1 MDIGINAKKVCL
13 FLAAGSCSFY
23 AFAQEKTVTGSVK
36 DAQGEPLIGVS
47 ILVKDTRVG
56 TVTDIDGNFR
66 IPNVKSGQTLVLSYV
81 GYKTQELTLK
91 GNLNT
96 PLSIVLKE
104 DTEILDEVVVV
115 GYGTVQKRDLTSSV
129 ASVKAEDLAVV
140 PVSSVSE
147 ALTGKL
153 SGVSVTTTDGAPDAD
168 VNIRVRGGGSLSQD
182 NSPLYIVDGFPVSSI
197 SDISPTEI
205 ESIDV
210 LKDASST
217 AIYGA
222 RGANGVII
230 VTTKSGHEG
239 KTQVDFGASFGI
251 KKVAKMMKV
260 LSPYDYV
267 AYQWE
272 LDSQDYGNY
281 SDIDIWKSVEGQDFQ
296 DEIFGRTGTQQQYNV
311 NVSGGGKDVT
321 YNVSYAHNEEKSIM
335 LNSGFV
341 KDNINAKI
349 KATLS
354 KWMTLDFNARMSYAT
369 IDGLSGGADT
379 NESNA
384 SNSIVA
390 NAARFRPVNP
400 LSYDSSD
407 TEDNNTTTQKN
418 PLERL
423 EATYKQKRTFN
434 QNYNVGL
441 NWKPFKNFTFRS
453 EFGYGWKYEN
463 IDQAWGADATQYTNL
478 GEKGKPE
485 AVFTNATTRSWRNAN
500 TLTYDN
506 KKLFGGRD
514 KINVLVGH
522 EVSSSQETSLESTSI
537 AFPTS
542 MTVDEILASSGIG
555 TPLANQSTIGAKENM
570 LSFFGRVNYTLMDR
584 YLFTV
589 TVRGDGSSKFAK
601 GNQWGV
607 FPSAAFAWRL
617 SDEKFMKST
626 QNWLSNL
633 KLRLSLGT
641 AGNNRINSG
650 LIYTTYTLASNT
662 SKAPFFNEV
671 RQSMLELSDN
681 LYNPN
686 LKWETTITRNIG
698 LDFGFFN
705 NRLSGSLDLYWN
717 TTKDLL
723 MRSEIPS
730 NTGFNYQYR
739 NFGKTSNKGV
749 ELTLNAALVEKK
761 NFGLNFNLN
770 LAYNRNRI
778 DELATD
784 NPWQSS
790 NWAGSTISKY
800 EDFRVEQGGSLGEI
814 WGYKTNGFYTVYDPV
829 TNPTGELILNGTT
842 WVLKDGVKD
851 NSATLTGGQYYP
863 GGLKFVCDENG
874 DPVKQKLGNTIAPL
888 TGGFGLDGH
897 VGNFDFNVFMN
908 YSVGNQIVN
917 GTKLATSFYAG
928 SSKGYNLNGD
938 FALANRYTWIDPAT
952 GLNLGKLST
961 STLQAYGGEL
971 GVIARLNEINSNA
984 SIYNPAAVTLMQLN
998 DYAVED
1004 ASFLRLNNVTIG
1016 YTLPAAWTKKCFMQK
1031 VRFYVTGYNLLVFT
1045 KYSGSDPEVDTS
1057 SKKNAMTPG
1066 IDYASY
1072 PKSRTFVGGVNVT
1085 F

>member
-1 MDIGINAKKVCL
+1 MDIGINAKKAGLLLVAGASCL
-13 FLAAGSCSFY
+13 CT
-23 AFAQEKTVTGSVK
+23 FAQEQAVSGTVK

-47 ILVKDTRVG
+47 ILVKETHVG
-56 TVTDIDGNFR
+56 TVTDLDGKFR
-66 IPNVKSGQTLVLSYV
+66 IPNVKAGQTLVLSYV
-81 GYKTQELTLK
+81 GYKTQEIRLK
-91 GNLNT
+91 GDFKSSLD
-96 PLSIVLKE
+96 IVMKE
-104 DTEILDEVVVV
+104 DAEILDEVVVV
-115 GYGTVQKRDLTSSV
+115 GYGTVQKRDLTGSV
-129 ASVKAEDLAVV
+129 ASVKAEDLATI

-153 SGVSVTTTDGAPDAD
+153 SGVSVTTTDGSPDAE

-239 KTQVDFGASFGI
+239 KPQVDFGASFGV

-354 KWMTLDFNARMSYAT
+354 KWVTLDFNARMSYAT
-369 IDGLSGGADT
+369 VDGLSSGADT
-379 NESNA
+379 NDSNA

-390 NAARFRPVNP
+390 NSVRFRPVNP

-407 TEDNNTTTQKN
+407 SDDTNTTIQKN

-478 GEKGKPE
+478 GERGKPE
-485 AVFTNATTRSWRNAN
+485 AVFTNSTTRNWRNAN

-506 KKLFGGRD
+506 KKLFDGRD
-514 KINVLVGH
+514 KINVLLGH
-522 EVSSSQETSLESTSI
+522 EISSSQKTALESTSI
-537 AFPTS
+537 AFPVS
-542 MTVDEILASSGIG
+542 MTVDEVLASTGIG

-617 SDEKFMKST
+617 SDEKFM
-626 QNWLSNL
+626 QPAQDWLSNL
-633 KLRLSLGT
+633 KLRLSFGT

-650 LIYTTYTLASNT
+650 LIYTTYTLAGNT

-681 LYNPN
+681 LYNPD
-686 LKWETTITRNIG
+686 LKWETTVTRNIG
-698 LDFGFFN
+698 LDYGFFN
-705 NRLSGSLDLYWN
+705 NRLSGSLDFYWN

-749 ELTLNAALVEKK
+749 ELMLNAVLVEKK

-770 LAYNRNRI
+770 LAYNHNRI

-790 NWAGSTISKY
+790 NWAGSVISKY
-800 EDFRVEQGGSLGEI
+800 EDFRVEQGGALGEI
-814 WGYKTNGFYTVYDPV
+814 WGYKTNGFYTAYDPV
-829 TNPTGELILNGTT
+829 TNPEGELILNGNN

-863 GGLKFVCDENG
+863 GGLKLVCDENG
-874 DPVKQKLGNTIAPL
+874 DPIKQKLGNTIAPL
-888 TGGFGLDGH
+888 TGGFGVDGH
-897 VGNFDFNVFMN
+897 VGNFDFNVFLN

-917 GTKLATSFYAG
+917 GTKLASSFYAG
-928 SSKGYNLNGD
+928 STKGYNLNGD

-952 GLNLGKLST
+952 GMNLGKLST
-961 STLQAYGGEL
+961 STIESYGGEM
-971 GVIARLNEINSNA
+971 GVIARLNEINTNA

-1016 YTLPAAWTKKCFMQK
+1016 YTLPKSWTKKCFMQK

>member
-13 FLAAGSCSFY
+13 FLAASSCSFY
-23 AFAQEKTVTGSVK
+23 ALAQERTVTGSVK

-66 IPNVKSGQTLVLSYV
+66 IPGVTSGQVLVLSYV
-81 GYKTQELTLK
+81 GYKTQEVRLK
-91 GNLNT
+91 GDLKS
-96 PLSIVLKE
+96 PLEIVLKE
-104 DTEILDEVVVV
+104 DAEILDEVVVV
-115 GYGTVQKRDLTSSV
+115 GYGTVQKRDLTGSV
-129 ASVKAEDLAVV
+129 ASVKAEDLAAV

-153 SGVSVTTTDGAPDAD
+153 SGVSVTTTDGSPDAD

-239 KTQVDFGASFGI
+239 KPQVDFGASFGV

-281 SDIDIWKSVEGQDFQ
+281 SDIDVWKSVEGQDFQ

-354 KWMTLDFNARMSYAT
+354 KWVTLDFNARMSYAT
-369 IDGLSGGADT
+369 VDGLSSGADT
-379 NESNA
+379 NDSNA

-390 NAARFRPVNP
+390 NSVRFRPVNP
-400 LSYDSSD
+400 LSYDASD
-407 TEDNNTTTQKN
+407 SDDTNTTIQKN

-434 QNYNVGL
+434 QNYNVGF

-463 IDQAWGADATQYTNL
+463 VDQAWGSDATQYTNL
-478 GEKGKPE
+478 GERGKPE
-485 AVFTNATTRSWRNAN
+485 AVFTNSTTRNWRNAN

-506 KKLFGGRD
+506 KKLFDGRD
-514 KINVLVGH
+514 KINVLLGH
-522 EVSSSQETSLESTSI
+522 EISSSQKTALESTSI
-537 AFPTS
+537 AFPAS
-542 MTVDEILASSGIG
+542 MTVDEVLASTGIG

-617 SDEKFMKST
+617 SDEKFMRPA
-626 QNWLSNL
+626 QDWLSNL
-633 KLRLSLGT
+633 KLRLSFGT
-641 AGNNRINSG
+641 AGNNRISSG
-650 LIYTTYTLASNT
+650 LIYTTYTLADNI

-681 LYNPN
+681 LYNPD
-686 LKWETTITRNIG
+686 LKWETTVTRNVG

-705 NRLSGSLDLYWN
+705 NRLSGTLDFYWN

-723 MRSEIPS
+723 MRTEIPS

-749 ELTLNAALVEKK
+749 ELTLNAVLVEKK
-761 NFGLNFNLN
+761 KFGLNFNLN
-770 LAYNRNRI
+770 LAYNHNRI

-790 NWAGSTISKY
+790 NWAGSIISKY
-800 EDFRVEQGGSLGEI
+800 EDFRVEQGGALGEI
-814 WGYKTNGFYTVYDPV
+814 WGYKTNGFYTAYDPV
-829 TNPTGELILNGTT
+829 TNPTGELILNGNN

-863 GGLKFVCDENG
+863 GGLKLVCDENG
-874 DPVKQKLGNTIAPL
+874 NPVKQKLGNTIAPL
-888 TGGFGLDGH
+888 TGGFGVDGH
-897 VGNFDFNVFMN
+897 VGNFDFNVFLN

-917 GTKLATSFYAG
+917 GTKLASSFYTG
-928 SSKGYNLNGD
+928 STKGYNLNGD

-952 GLNLGKLST
+952 GLNLGKLNGSILE
-961 STLQAYGGEL
+961 SYGGEQ
-971 GVIARLNEINSNA
+971 GVIARLNEINANA

-1016 YTLPAAWTKKCFMQK
+1016 YTLPKSWTKKCFMQK

-1072 PKSRTFVGGVNVT
+1072 PKSRTFVGGINVT